1 MRLVEVVTQ
10 FVTARGKPLRY
21 KRLLCIDNLNKKSV
35 FENCVPTLKIPSKEK
50 AKSLGHVQI

>member
-35 FENCVPTLKIPSKEK
+35 FENCVPTLKIPSNEK
-50 AKSLGHVQI
+50 AKS